1 MRRAGA
7 GQLGPSA
14 PTGSPAQPGH
24 FAQPGSP
31 TLLNLSAP
39 SSSATQPNPSSS
51 LGLSTQLSSPAR
63 PSSFAQPNRTDQAR
77 SSSPASLEEM
87 CGDAHVIAVIGSG
100 GKTTLIETLA
110 RQLRRRHPDSVVA
123 ISTTTRQWPPSRLP
137 LIANQTAGEAMS
149 QLARLGVAYVADTC
163 PARGASATSGSDA
176 TDPTTAISQQDQ
188 TASNTSAVKLCEP
201 SWGIDRLAADV
212 VASGGYLLIEADGS
226 RGLPLKAHADWE
238 PVVPP
243 STQRCILV
251 VGASGFGRPVRAAAH
266 RPELF
271 CSRAGCSLESAA
283 SPERVADEIAFEI
296 GSGTLRFDAAFVNQ
310 VDSGRTRPS
319 QASRIQPDC
328 PQAYSGHGKA
338 SLSPRAPQPCL
349 NLAQPRPTQAL
360 PHSAQ
365 SQPCLAP
372 AQPRSAQTEV
382 FAFASELRKRGIS
395 APIWFGSARAG
406 VATLATFG

>member
-1 MRRAGA
+1 
-7 GQLGPSA
+7 
-14 PTGSPAQPGH
+14 
-24 FAQPGSP
+24 
-31 TLLNLSAP
+31 
-39 SSSATQPNPSSS
+39 
-51 LGLSTQLSSPAR
+51 
-63 PSSFAQPNRTDQAR
+63 
-77 SSSPASLEEM
+77 M
-87 CGDAHVIAVIGSG
+87 CDDAHVIAVIGSG

-283 SPERVADEIAFEI
+283 SPERVADEIAIEI
-296 GSGTLRFDAAFVNQ
+296 TCGAVHFDVTFVNQ
-310 VDSGRTRPS
+310 VDFG
-319 QASRIQPDC
+319 QDVASLA
-328 PQAYSGHGKA
+328 PQA
-338 SLSPRAPQPCL
+338 LQPHL
-349 NLAQPRPTQAL
+349 TPAQPRHTQTL

-365 SQPCLAP
+365 AQPCLTP
-372 AQPRSAQTEV
+372 AQPHATQAQSRPAQVQPRSAQTQSRPTLTEV
-382 FAFASELRKRGIS
+382 LAFASELRKRGIS
-395 APIWFGSARAG
+395 VPIWFGSARAG
-406 VATLATFG
+406 LAALTTVG